1 MTVPDIIGLIG
12 GAIFIGAFAY
22 ANAVAALNKRLFNLL
37 NLIGGIL
44 LLISLYYR
52 FNLAATV
59 LEVAWVTIAF
69 VGLVNTYR
77 KPKQP

>member
-1 MTVPDIIGLIG
+1 MTLPDIIGLIG
-12 GAIFIGAFAY
+12 SALFIVAFTY
-22 ANAVAALNKRLFNLL
+22 ANATKTLNKRLFNAL

-44 LLISLYYR
+44 LLISLYYH

-59 LEVAWVTIAF
+59 LEIAWVAIAF

-77 KPKQP
+77 RPA

>member
-1 MTVPDIIGLIG
+1 MTLPDIIGLIG
-12 GAIFIGAFAY
+12 SAIFIGAFAY
-22 ANAVAALNKRLFNLL
+22 ANAAAELNKRLFNAL

-44 LLISLYYR
+44 LLFSLYHR

-59 LEVAWVTIAF
+59 LEVAWVAIAF

-77 KPKQP
+77 KTV